1 MGENTSGFWVDNWY
15 EGLVWMFVSSN
26 EAVPTFWMLLSCP
39 AKMFTYWK
47 LECEGSFRF
56 DGIVFQD
63 VSLPTSFTAIRKLTH
78 HGMLFLPI
86 GRTLRRGMF
95 LIDEAKGASSYG
107 ASWPVWVGKASISS
121 GCCCDLVY
129 KIEFESDGNWN
140 FICNKFP
147 YDADKRSSRVVF
159 DGKSVAER
167 ALGFGS
173 GTGCDEGAFGLR
185 NWSDLRTGG
194 LELEPDRLHVNKQAR
209 SGN

>member
-107 ASWPVWVGKASISS
+107 ASGLAAGLCGWERRA
-121 GCCCDLVY
+121 
-129 KIEFESDGNWN
+129 F
-140 FICNKFP
+140 
-147 YDADKRSSRVVF
+147 RVVAVAVSIWF

-167 ALGFGS
+167 TLGFS
-173 GTGCDEGAFGLR
+173 EGAFGLR
-185 NWSDLRTGG
+185 NWSGLRTGG